1 MSAPLGSLSFQQAA
15 HLELHFN
22 PNTNAVCVKLAAMTK
37 GRYSFM
43 ILRMLELVSGISL
56 PPLGVQ
62 FKEGWAGLSTL
73 TESSECG
80 IFGFEDFDCCKLLY
94 CGREDG
100 EYQLNCTCLYT
111 VPLLYWRVT
120 SSYSHIPGRGFE

>member
-62 FKEGWAGLSTL
+62 FKEEKAGLSTL
-73 TESSECG
+73 TQSSECG
-80 IFGFEDFDCCKLLY
+80 IVGFEDFDCSRLLY

-100 EYQLNCTCLYT
+100 EYQLELHLSLYRSII
-111 VPLLYWRVT
+111 VLESNEFIFAYSGPRV
-120 SSYSHIPGRGFE
+120 